1 MLSFLKNYMVFT
13 ILPEKMK
20 IEKLVENLHN
30 KKEFVIPIRN
40 LKNSLNHW
48 LVFKKV
54 HRVIKWNKE
63 AW

>member
-20 IEKLVENLHN
+20 IEKLVANLHN